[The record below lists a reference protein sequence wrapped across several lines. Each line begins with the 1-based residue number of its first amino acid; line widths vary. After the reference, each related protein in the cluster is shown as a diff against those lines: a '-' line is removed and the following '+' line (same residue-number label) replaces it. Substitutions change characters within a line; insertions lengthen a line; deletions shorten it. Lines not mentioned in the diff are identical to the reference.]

1 MKKERK
7 QIPRKIKRIAREDQY
22 RSEFVCFCRSVDPLE
37 MRVKKLSP
45 NTLGAVEIATE
56 DALVSAS
63 PGSVGLG
70 NSPTINNRNPGYIPP
85 SRRTRSSYGPPYP
98 LGGGPT

>member
-22 RSEFVCFCRSVDPLE
+22 RCEFVCFCRSVDPLE